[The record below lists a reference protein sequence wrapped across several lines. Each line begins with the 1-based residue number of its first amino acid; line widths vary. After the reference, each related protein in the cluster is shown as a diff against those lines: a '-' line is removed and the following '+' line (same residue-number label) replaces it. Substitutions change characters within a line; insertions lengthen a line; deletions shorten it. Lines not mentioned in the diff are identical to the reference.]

1 MKHPNGEPIGA
12 NGYIAAGYY
21 GDPQHQQ
28 MHQQQHHQQQQ
39 QQQYQQQQQQPYNP
53 QQQMEDYTHYPHP
66 EEYMSERNRAAYF
79 ANGDQYAMPSKP
91 RQRLESDCKLF
102 YISFLLFW
110 IPKILTKFPSLHSN
124 SHSSL
129 LFTDSPYGDVSG
141 LPDPYTGHDI
151 SDELRQQSIDMH
163 GLEHDLSAA
172 APEGYTTPNRRVIR
186 EIIV

>member
-28 MHQQQHHQQQQ
+28 MHQQHHQQ
-39 QQQYQQQQQQPYNP
+39 QQQYQQQQQQTYNP

-91 RQRLESDCKLF
+91 RQRLESDCKFLQ
-102 YISFLLFW
+102 IFLLDPMTTFLLGFNLCLLELYLQT
-110 IPKILTKFPSLHSN
+110 LTLTFLIYRFP
-124 SHSSL
+124 
-129 LFTDSPYGDVSG
+129 
-141 LPDPYTGHDI
+141 
-151 SDELRQQSIDMH
+151 
-163 GLEHDLSAA
+163 
-172 APEGYTTPNRRVIR
+172 IR
-186 EIIV
+186 

>member
-28 MHQQQHHQQQQ
+28 MHQQHHQQ
-39 QQQYQQQQQQPYNP
+39 QQQYQQQQQQQSYNP

-91 RQRLESDCKLF
+91 RQRLESDCKFFLQIFHLF
-102 YISFLLFW
+102 FDPMTTFLLWFNLLELSLQT
-110 IPKILTKFPSLHSN
+110 LTLAFPIYR
-124 SHSSL
+124 
-129 LFTDSPYGDVSG
+129 FP
-141 LPDPYTGHDI
+141 I
-151 SDELRQQSIDMH
+151 W
-163 GLEHDLSAA
+163 
-172 APEGYTTPNRRVIR
+172 
-186 EIIV
+186 

>member
-39 QQQYQQQQQQPYNP
+39 QQYQQQQQPYNP

-91 RQRLESDCKLF
+91 RQRLESDCKFLF
-102 YISFLLFW
+102 KCFLSYYFF
-110 IPKILTKFPSLHSN
+110 IKKIFSSKETKFLPSPFKLSLQPFIYRFPIRRRVWASRPLHWSR
-124 SHSSL
+124 H
-129 LFTDSPYGDVSG
+129 
-141 LPDPYTGHDI
+141 
-151 SDELRQQSIDMH
+151 LRR
-163 GLEHDLSAA
+163 A
-172 APEGYTTPNRRVIR
+172 APAEHRHARAR
-186 EIIV
+186 A

>member
-28 MHQQQHHQQQQ
+28 MHQQHHQQ

-91 RQRLESDCKLF
+91 RQRLESDCKF
-102 YISFLLFW
+102 FGIF
-110 IPKILTKFPSLHSN
+110 
-124 SHSSL
+124 
-129 LFTDSPYGDVSG
+129 LFTSFF
-141 LPDPYTGHDI
+141 
-151 SDELRQQSIDMH
+151 
-163 GLEHDLSAA
+163 
-172 APEGYTTPNRRVIR
+172 
-186 EIIV
+186 IIP